1 MDEAVFFDRERER
14 MIQEQI
20 VRRGIRDPRV
30 IDAFWRVPRHRF
42 VSPEQAAEAYRDCP
56 LPTGGGQTI
65 SQPFI
70 VALMTSLLGL
80 RGDETVLEVGA
91 GSGYQAAILSLLAE
105 QVVTIEAL
113 PDLAQSAASRLAR
126 LGFDNIRVLTGDG
139 TLGYAASAPYQGM
152 LVTAAAPSP
161 PGPLLD
167 QLDDGGRLVIPIGGP
182 GEQDLQVWEKRGDR
196 FVIRSE
202 GPVCFVPLRGEFG
215 WGKEEWE

>member
-1 MDEAVFFDRERER
+1 MDDAVFSNRERER

-30 IDAFWRVPRHRF
+30 IDALWRVPRHAF
-42 VSPEQAAEAYRDCP
+42 VSPEQRAEAYADHP

-70 VALMTSLLGL
+70 VALMTSLLEL
-80 RGDETVLEVGA
+80 RGDEAVLEVGT
-91 GSGYQAAILSLLAE
+91 GSGYQAAVLSLLAE
-105 QVVTIEAL
+105 RVVSIEAL
-113 PDLAQSAASRLAR
+113 PELAVSAAARLAR
-126 LGFDNIRVLTGDG
+126 LGFANIRVLTGDG
-139 TLGYAASAPYQGM
+139 TLGDAAFAPYQGM
-152 LVTAAAPSP
+152 LVTAASPRP

-167 QLDDGGRLVIPIGGP
+167 QLDEGGRLVIPIGGP
-182 GEQDLQVWEKRGDR
+182 GEQELQVWEKRGDR
-196 FVIRSE
+196 FVVRDE

>member
-1 MDEAVFFDRERER
+1 MDEAGFFGRERER

-20 VRRGIRDPRV
+20 VRRGVHDARV
-30 IDAFWRVPRHRF
+30 IDALWRVARHAF
-42 VSPEQAAEAYRDCP
+42 VSPEQRTEAYADRP

-70 VALMTSLLGL
+70 VALMTSLLDL
-80 RGDETVLEVGA
+80 RGDETVLEVGT
-91 GSGYQAAILSLLAE
+91 GSGYQAAVLSLLAE
-105 QVVTIEAL
+105 RVVTIEAL
-113 PDLAQSAASRLAR
+113 PDLADSAAARLAR
-126 LGFDNIRVLTGDG
+126 LGFANIRGITGDG
-139 TLGYAASAPYQGM
+139 TLGYAALAPYQGM

-182 GEQDLQVWEKRGDR
+182 GEQDLQVWQRHGDR
-196 FVIRSE
+196 FVVRSE